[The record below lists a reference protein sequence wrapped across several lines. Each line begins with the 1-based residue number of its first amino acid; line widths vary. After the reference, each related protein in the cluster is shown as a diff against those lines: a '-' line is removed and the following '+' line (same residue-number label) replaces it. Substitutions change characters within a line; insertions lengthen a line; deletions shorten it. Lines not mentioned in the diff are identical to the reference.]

1 MRLTAIEL
9 RQMEQSCEFELDM
22 DAAPLPVAIVR
33 SLLCAATLWCVSE
46 NSQYKTAHG
55 SPT

>member
-1 MRLTAIEL
+1 
-9 RQMEQSCEFELDM
+9 MEQSCEFELDT